1 MMSTGIVS
9 SKEGHDE
16 SHIDDMKLG
25 TNFWNIVDH
34 ITIGLTE
41 STDTKVVLTVEV
53 NFFLPL
59 NIGQHDERLSSMTRQ
74 NRHTMQQWTMQSFE
88 KLKGLT

>member
-1 MMSTGIVS
+1 MSTGIVL

-25 TNFWNIVDH
+25 TKFWNIVDNV
-34 ITIGLTE
+34 TIGLTQ
-41 STDTKVVLTVEV
+41 STDTQAVLTAKV

-59 NIGQHDERLSSMTRQ
+59 NIRRHDKRLGGMTRLG
-74 NRHTMQQWTMQSFE
+74 RHTMRQWIMHSFE
-88 KLKGLT
+88 RLKGVT